1 MKHQAL
7 ITALLCTLF
16 LSACEEKQGPSSD
29 LVQRRAQEALSAQ
42 SNSTV
47 GMPAIVNFAE
57 KRMMKDI
64 LEKRDQTI
72 PTITYITDLNGNL
85 HKRCD
90 SVGYGLPYAT
100 QYTNPLRMAYGSDGG
115 LNGVVTL
122 PQSDPN
128 GLFSPAVAEA
138 TWVMCKDPNSDKVAA
153 VYFEDR
159 VTVSPFPL
167 K

>member
-1 MKHQAL
+1 MKHITL
-7 ITALLCTLF
+7 ITALICTLF
-16 LSACEEKQGPSSD
+16 LSACEEGAPSAD
-29 LVQRRAQEALSAQ
+29 QVQRRAQEALSAQ
-42 SNSTV
+42 GNSTV

-100 QYTNPLRMAYGSDGG
+100 QYTNPQRLASYGEGG
-115 LNGVVTL
+115 HYGVVTL
-122 PQSDPN
+122 PQADPN
-128 GLFSPAVAEA
+128 GLFSPAAAEG
-138 TWVMCKDPNSDKVAA
+138 TWVMCKDPNSDKIAA

-159 VTVSPFPL
+159 VTVSPFIL